1 MDQDEQTR
9 AHDEAPPPRNAGRK
23 RSLGD
28 DDDSPST
35 LPPTVRTLTL
45 NDQELPVFKSLSL
58 EAIFHPKF
66 ENENRND
73 QSIRSQMK
81 ERVLADQGYI
91 EVSLKHSGSLLLWS
105 GGQRFYSKNSTENPF
120 TYVGEVLLRQH
131 FYRAY
136 SNEEESVTDDNLERH
151 YQECSD
157 YVQAHRL
164 TLAFEV
170 VTAVLGHHGDI
181 PTRDFMIL
189 TAVADRNTEIFYS
202 TTQLIQLA
210 QRFRLPHN
218 DTWVFDSEKS
228 VDGLFHLYDTTR
240 ETGLA
245 EDTVAAL
252 NDVADMHVSSM
263 YPHTVFQGN
272 ILEGIV
278 IRYVPFHD
286 KKKEEETLKS
296 LATVSQR
303 ILTLVP
309 PETPPSFVLAK
320 GLAKA
325 PPILTTDIRDLSK
338 VSMANGDHNE
348 VMAFLETAV
357 CGILSSSDENCRR
370 RVERNAD
377 TKPGAFP
384 SFLRQSF
391 ANQKVDEETKRL
403 LKLIETLDGLKA
415 KVVYHIVKESMNGQ
429 ADRWLCIVHVIH
441 DTTHQKFQRNMGTND
456 MNLFRGF
463 CIELGT
469 DPKEDGMNVDTV
481 DEQVSTPSSD
491 DGASGLMLKMKF
503 LPYMVRTFGCR
514 NGLQVVAERGPMA
527 FTEYTMKLLT
537 RWGMSVEAKAKWQ
550 PFFSAW
556 GKYAHKCLT
565 EEDCEYSNTQL
576 PKLCDAYYLE
586 HLEYFSKLYESG
598 EIVGDS
604 GEDSASSLRGLL
616 FVVGLDKERANVAAE
631 TISKRLGGVTIRKG
645 LNALAQ
651 EDWEMACLIRR
662 SGIICSLTADTG
674 TKSVRQRLKDYGEAM
689 YGVLIGCDEVAIESH
704 CERMKAVSEEE
715 NSKETSKKFNPKK
728 LKGLATSWRRT
739 GFSKVY
745 EISDFDFDNNSKV
758 IEDGNED
765 ATAQDVGALDKIVD
779 DLINASASVPKRDE
793 RPGLLVFFPGIPG
806 SGKSTLC
813 TNEMEADLCTMI
825 NEAAESETKVKDA
838 NEVAPPRQ
846 VIVLVS
852 DEVKKKYWPLVKVE
866 KIKTPSSVLIAD
878 KNAPPAGWTT
888 VVQACSAGKSIAVPV
903 LPDAAALHT
912 TLVEGAGQYPFSLHY
927 LAVCMARVMTRP
939 PESHAGKLDRATDLA
954 CMVVVKFYSFYRG
967 IAAEEL
973 LPSIEGAMKRGGVK
987 MSCDPVTV
995 PFFAQ
1000 ENLPSLPTEL
1010 SDALNDAIRIQVYGR
1025 SWCVAT
1031 TVSVLSTHLPY
1042 FPLRV

>member
-1 MDQDEQTR
+1 MMDNDEQML
-9 AHDEAPPPRNAGRK
+9 APDEASRNAGRK
-23 RSLGD
+23 RSL

-35 LPPTVRTLTL
+35 LPPTVRKLTL
-45 NDQELPVFKSLSL
+45 NDQELPAFKSLSL

-73 QSIRSQMK
+73 QSIRSEMK
-81 ERVLADQGYI
+81 ERVLADKGYI

-105 GGQRFYSKNSTENPF
+105 GGQRYYSKNSTDNPF

-136 SNEEESVTDDNLERH
+136 SNEECMTDDNMERR

-157 YVQAHRL
+157 YVQEHRL

-170 VTAVLGHHGDI
+170 VTAILGHHGDI
-181 PTRDFMIL
+181 PARDFMIL
-189 TAVADRNTEIFYS
+189 TAIADRNTERFYS
-202 TTQLIQLA
+202 TCQLIQLA

-218 DTWVFDSEKS
+218 DTWVFDSEQS

-240 ETGLA
+240 EIGLA

-252 NDVADMHVSSM
+252 NDIADMHVSSM

-286 KKKEEETLKS
+286 KKEEEETLKI
-296 LATVSQR
+296 LATASQR
-303 ILTLVP
+303 ILTMVP
-309 PETPPSFVLAK
+309 PETPPAFVLTK

-325 PPILTTDIRDLSK
+325 PPVLTTDIRDLSK
-338 VSMANGDHNE
+338 VLMASGNHGD
-348 VMAFLETAV
+348 VMTFLESAV
-357 CGILSSSDENCRR
+357 SGILSSSDKNNCRR
-370 RVERNAD
+370 SVERNVD
-377 TKPGAFP
+377 LKPATFP
-384 SFLRQSF
+384 SFLQQTF
-391 ANQKVDEETKRL
+391 ANQEIDEETKRL

-415 KVVYHIVKESMNGQ
+415 KVVYHIVKESMNAQ
-429 ADRWLCIVHVIH
+429 PDRWLCIVQVIH
-441 DTTHQKFQRNMGTND
+441 DTTHQKFRRRMGTND

-463 CIELGT
+463 CIELNT
-469 DPKEDGMNVDTV
+469 DPKEARMTIETAGGD
-481 DEQVSTPSSD
+481 VSPPSD
-491 DGASGLMLKMKF
+491 DGSSGLMLKMKF

-514 NGLQVVAERGPMA
+514 NGLQVVVDSGPMA
-527 FTEYTMKLLT
+527 FTEYTMKLMT
-537 RWGMSVEAKAKWQ
+537 RWGMSAEAKTKWQ
-550 PFFSAW
+550 PFFRAW

-565 EEDCEYSNTQL
+565 EKDSEYSNTQL

-586 HLEYFSKLYESG
+586 HLEYFTKLYESG

-604 GEDSASSLRGLL
+604 VEDSESSLRGLL

-631 TISKRLGGVTIRKG
+631 TISERLGGITVRKG

-651 EDWEMACLIRR
+651 EDWEVACLTRR
-662 SGIICSLTADTG
+662 RGIICSVSVDTG

-689 YGVLIGCDEVAIESH
+689 CGVLVGCDEVAIASY
-704 CERMKAVSEEE
+704 CERMKTTSEE
-715 NSKETSKKFNPKK
+715 ETSKKFNPKK
-728 LKGLATSWRRT
+728 LKGQATSWRRT
-739 GFSKVY
+739 GFTKVY

-758 IEDGNED
+758 VEDGNED
-765 ATAQDVGALDKIVD
+765 ATMKDGSALDKIVN
-779 DLINASASVPKRDE
+779 DLIKTSASVPKRDE

-813 TNEMEADLCTMI
+813 VNEMEADLCRMI
-825 NEAAESETKVKDA
+825 NEAAESKAKIEDA
-838 NEVAPPRQ
+838 YHLAPPRK

-866 KIKTPSSVLIAD
+866 KTKTPSSVLIAD
-878 KNAPPAGWTT
+878 KNAPPAGWTN

-903 LPDAAALHT
+903 LPDTTALRT
-912 TLVEGAGQYPFSLHY
+912 TLVKGADQYPFSLHY
-927 LAVCMARVMTRP
+927 LAVCMSRVMTRP

-973 LPSIEGAMKRGGVK
+973 LPSIQGTLKRGGVK
-987 MSCDPVTV
+987 MSCEPVTV

-1000 ENLPSLPTEL
+1000 QDLPSLPAEL
-1010 SDALNDAIRIQVYGR
+1010 SDALNDALRIQV
-1025 SWCVAT
+1025 SPLVVCCQI
-1031 TVSVLSTHLPY
+1031 VSVSST
-1042 FPLRV
+1042 PLTVFTFTSIV